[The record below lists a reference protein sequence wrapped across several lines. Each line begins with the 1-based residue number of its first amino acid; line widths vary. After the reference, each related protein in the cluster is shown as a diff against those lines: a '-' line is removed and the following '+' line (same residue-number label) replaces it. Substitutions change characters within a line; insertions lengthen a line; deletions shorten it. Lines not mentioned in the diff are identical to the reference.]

1 MELTIHLWC
10 VEWRLSVVA
19 EVVIVEEIDLC
30 CTMGIFVTCTTIV
43 LDDVRVSASS
53 IWGIVNLSR
62 LLRKFGVGPLHGTCF
77 SGCIEMITALNAFSR
92 GIRYEAAIIHDN
104 IGVSACSIPLISREF
119 HMVCSTQSEN
129 C

>member
-1 MELTIHLWC
+1 MER
-10 VEWRLSVVA
+10 RLSVVA
-19 EVVIVEEIDLC
+19 EVVIVEEIDPSC
-30 CTMGIFVTCTTIV
+30 SIGIFVTCTTIV
-43 LDDVRVSASS
+43 VDDVRVSASS

-92 GIRYEAAIIHDN
+92 GIRYEPAIIQDN
-104 IGVSACSIPLISREF
+104 IGVSACSIPLISGEF